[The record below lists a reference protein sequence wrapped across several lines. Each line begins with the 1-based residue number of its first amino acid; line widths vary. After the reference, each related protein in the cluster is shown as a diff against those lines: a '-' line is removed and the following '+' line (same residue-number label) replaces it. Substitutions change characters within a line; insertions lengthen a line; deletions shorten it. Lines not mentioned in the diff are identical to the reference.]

1 MFKFIIASN
10 NEGKIRE
17 FRAMLND
24 FGEVVSQK
32 QAHIHF
38 QPNENGETFK
48 QNALIKAKAIY
59 NALPKKENVFIL
71 ADDSGICVDALQG
84 KPGVLSARFAS
95 PHSKSNANDEANR
108 YKLITE
114 LEKRKL
120 KESGAKFVACV
131 ALVGEGAHGE
141 RVEFCAMGECGGKVI
156 SQERGQNG
164 FGYDSVFIPKGF
176 DNTLA
181 EVAPEVKNSLSH
193 RRKALEQIKEFLE
206 LFEPV
211 IS

>member
-10 NEGKIRE
+10 NEGKIKE

-32 QAHIHF
+32 QAHIHL
-38 QPNENGETFK
+38 QPNENGDTFK

-59 NALPKKENVFIL
+59 NALPHKNNVFIL

-84 KPGVLSARFAS
+84 KPGVLSARYAS
-95 PHSKSNANDEANR
+95 PNNKHNTNDEANR

-114 LEKRKL
+114 LKKQKL
-120 KESGAKFVACV
+120 KESSAKFVACV

-141 RVEFCAMGECGGKVI
+141 RVEFCAMGECEGKVI
-156 SQERGQNG
+156 NQERGQNG

-176 DNTLA
+176 STTLA